1 MGKNWTSGALSEKNL
16 TRDLSCRYRSSL
28 CPSFSLSPSLYIYM
42 FDKMTAKLRATLRIS
57 EILMAKSQNL

>member
-1 MGKNWTSGALSEKNL
+1 MGKNWTSGEKNH

-28 CPSFSLSPSLYIYM
+28 CPFLYIYM

-57 EILMAKSQNL
+57 EILKAKSQNL